1 MGRAGAWGRG
11 TWKLR
16 QSLPLSLSGLSNL
29 LALVGL
35 AETPCVDV
43 CGGHF
48 SHVHESL
55 LKHTCLWYRAQAYSP
70 AQGGTATTVC
80 FQAGLKIGNRVLG

>member
-1 MGRAGAWGRG
+1 MGHAGAWGRG

-16 QSLPLSLSGLSNL
+16 ESLPLSLSGLSNL
-29 LALVGL
+29 LAPVGL

-43 CGGHF
+43 RGGHF

-70 AQGGTATTVC
+70 AQGALPLLFV
-80 FQAGLKIGNRVLG
+80 FKLV